1 MRSIGS
7 FEKSKK
13 KLCEAPILS
22 LPKGVDDF
30 TVYSDAS
37 GVGLGCVLTQMDK
50 VIAYS
55 SRQLKEH
62 EKNYPTHDLE
72 LTAVVFALKIWR
84 HYLYGTKCK
93 LFTDHKSLQ
102 YLFNQ
107 KELNMRQQCWPE
119 LLKDYDCEIL
129 YHPGKANVDVDA
141 LSRKVNLEKKRPRAL
156 RIEVVSTIVESIK
169 KAQEEALEKNDRKE
183 ECLGKTLVFG
193 TNNQGLKVFQDRI
206 WVPKTGGV
214 IDLLM
219 EEAHKTMYS
228 IHPGS
233 TKMYRD
239 LKPYYWWPTMKLDI
253 AKYVAKCVTYAR
265 VKAQH

>member
-1 MRSIGS
+1 
-7 FEKSKK
+7 
-13 KLCEAPILS
+13 
-22 LPKGVDDF
+22 
-30 TVYSDAS
+30 
-37 GVGLGCVLTQMDK
+37 
-50 VIAYS
+50 
-55 SRQLKEH
+55 
-62 EKNYPTHDLE
+62 
-72 LTAVVFALKIWR
+72 
-84 HYLYGTKCK
+84 
-93 LFTDHKSLQ
+93 
-102 YLFNQ
+102 
-107 KELNMRQQCWPE
+107 MRQRRWLE

-129 YHPGKANVDVDA
+129 YHPGKANVVADA

-183 ECLGKTLVFG
+183 ERLGKTLVFG

-214 IDLLM
+214 RDLLM

-239 LKPYYWWPTMKLDI
+239 LKPYYW
-253 AKYVAKCVTYAR
+253 
-265 VKAQH
+265 